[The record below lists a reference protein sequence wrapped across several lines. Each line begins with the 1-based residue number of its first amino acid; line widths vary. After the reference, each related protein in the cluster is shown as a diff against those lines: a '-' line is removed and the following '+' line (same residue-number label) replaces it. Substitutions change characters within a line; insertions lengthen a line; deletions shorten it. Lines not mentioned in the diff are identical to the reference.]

1 MTATLIQ
8 SDLADADALNA
19 SELPTL
25 RVGGTVSQK
34 QMKKLARRVR
44 SGRVGPTS
52 VYYAG
57 VTAPAIAAGMST
69 IVSASLERAGVDPY
83 WTLLSASLV
92 AAMAGIT
99 WYLIFMRWSYRH
111 SYGRT
116 SEVGKHTDVEVDEAG
131 IFWTRGHIRTR
142 ISWDGISDITADRN
156 FIRVHVMDGDDVL
169 IPANWFEQRKDRKTA
184 IAVLQEYRDRAS
196 GDATDMAA

>member
-8 SDLADADALNA
+8 SDLADADALTA

-142 ISWDGISDITADRN
+142 VAWDGISDITWTSHLTS
-156 FIRVHVMDGDDVL
+156 IV
-169 IPANWFEQRKDRKTA
+169 
-184 IAVLQEYRDRAS
+184 
-196 GDATDMAA
+196 